1 MVGTVRFASVWP
13 VLAGALSGAAAGA
26 IAFGATRLSE
36 PAMFT
41 GAGAVLGACSPFLST
56 RFRGWVRVSELTVRI
71 PQFSDLT
78 FVVDDDARLVAWRLY
93 VEVSTRISTQPLA
106 SDEGLLREALNSLY
120 SLFTTTR
127 KLLKASRPTAR
138 EAKGEQSVEHF
149 AISMLNNELRP
160 FLSKWHPRLERFEDA
175 NPDSPEAAWEFNDQ
189 CRTELA
195 RVSANTLQ
203 YAFAFARL
211 AGVRNPETVLEDGP
225 GQASAV
231 PRQSGAASTP
241 TTATNPDRET
251 SGEG

>member
-1 MVGTVRFASVWP
+1 VWP
-13 VLAGALSGAAAGA
+13 VSAGALCGAAVGA
-26 IAFGATRLSE
+26 VAFGATRLSE

-41 GAGAVLGACSPFLST
+41 GAGAILGACAPFLSK
-56 RFRGWVRVSELTVRI
+56 RLRGWVRVSELTVRI

-120 SLFTTTR
+120 SLFATTR
-127 KLLKASRPTAR
+127 RMLKASRPTAR

-149 AISMLNNELRP
+149 AITMLNSELRP
-160 FLSKWHPRLERFEDA
+160 FLSKWHPRLERFEAA
-175 NPDSPEAAWEFNDQ
+175 NPGSPETEWEFNDQ
-189 CRTELA
+189 CRAELA

-211 AGVRNPETVLEDGP
+211 AGVRNPEAVLGDRPGP
-225 GQASAV
+225 ASAV
-231 PRQSGAASTP
+231 PRQSGAASTS
-241 TTATNPDRET
+241 TAATDTNRET